1 MKKRRTTLIALTLT
15 AALCLGIGYA
25 AVTTTLDVT
34 GKADV
39 NADEVFANAIDF
51 TGARAQDTVN
61 DTASVNL
68 NDASKASFTA
78 KSLNS
83 VNDSATFEFDVTNSG
98 DYDANIAVT
107 VESVTAGNTDTD
119 TYFTIDT
126 EWKNPTGVGANIAG
140 DTGVEIASGAT
151 VTVVV
156 TVTLAKTST
165 TTLSGSFLV
174 ELTAGAGN

>member
-61 DTASVNL
+61 DTASVNV

-78 KSLNS
+78 KSLTS
-83 VNDSATFEFDVTNSG
+83 VNDFATFEFDVTNSG

-126 EWKNPTGVGANIAG
+126 EWKDPAGGANIAG

-156 TVTLAKTST
+156 TVTLVKTTT